1 MEKLKKLEELH
12 NPDKRNLVYG
22 VIDRDTGEQRSLD
35 VTDIYSSVEAIDLS
49 AKVPESIRSQ
59 FNVAK
64 NLAIYSWF
72 SYSFHQ
78 TAEMKA
84 FSTVE
89 MALKDRLGKHKYGLK
104 RLIKRSVDVALI
116 KDSGFS
122 HIAKPE
128 NPNSTEYSQDLP
140 KIMSSLR
147 NSLAHGSTMLH
158 PFSVDT
164 LVICADFINQ
174 LYENEFDKQIQP
186 TAKSSG

>member
-1 MEKLKKLEELH
+1 MEELKKLEELH

-22 VIDRDTGEQRSLD
+22 VIDRDTGKQRSLD
-35 VTDIYSSVEAIDLS
+35 VTDVYSSVEGIGLS

-59 FNVAK
+59 FNEAR

-78 TAEMKA
+78 IAEMKA

-89 MALKDRLGKHKYGLK
+89 MALRDRLGNHKKSGLK
-104 RLIKRSVDVALI
+104 RLIKMSVNVGLV

-128 NPNSTEYSQDLP
+128 SPSSTEYSQHLP

-158 PFSVDT
+158 PFSADT

-174 LYENEFDKQIQP
+174 LYENESNRPK
-186 TAKSSG
+186 